1 MTETAVSAERLFK
14 IFSAD
19 EQKIGQRLRAG
30 ENVDLSAVR
39 GTAAVV
45 DASFEVRRGE
55 SFVVM
60 GLSGSGKSTLIRMLN
75 GLNPPTSG
83 TVRIDGED
91 LTNASPEQ
99 LRRIR
104 RDKVSMVF
112 QHFALFP
119 HRTVADNVAYGL
131 EVKNAPKDEQHDQA
145 RHWMQQVGLGDVG
158 EKYPDQLSGGMRQRV
173 GLARALAAGTDI
185 LLMDEA
191 FSALDP
197 LIRSDL
203 QSQLIDLQADL
214 GKTIVF
220 ITHDLNEAMRL
231 GDRVAVMRQGR
242 IVQIGT
248 APELLTD
255 PADDYV
261 SRFVADVDRSRVLTA
276 GMVVD
281 RTAPV
286 LDPNATG
293 REVAQLLS
301 DRGHT
306 VGAVVRDDRPAGVV
320 TLAAARDQPDRSAA
334 DLLVEDRGTIRSTP
348 IGDLFGRA
356 ANQPGALVVVDRS
369 GRLMGLLS
377 QDRLLAAMS
386 DAGLRGEA

>member
-1 MTETAVSAERLFK
+1 MTDIAIHADRLHK
-14 IFSAD
+14 IFSPD
-19 EQKIGQRLRAG
+19 EQRIGRRLAAG
-30 ENVDLSAVR
+30 EDVDLSAVR

-91 LTNASPEQ
+91 LTTASPEQ

-119 HRTVADNVAYGL
+119 HRTVAANVAYGL
-131 EVKNAPKDEQHDQA
+131 EVKNAPKDVQHEQA
-145 RHWMQQVGLGDVG
+145 RHWMHQVGLGDVG
-158 EKYPDQLSGGMRQRV
+158 DKYPDQLSGGMRQRV

-203 QSQLIDLQADL
+203 QAQLIDLQADL

-248 APELLTD
+248 APELLTT

-261 SRFVADVDRSRVLTA
+261 ARFVADVDRSRVLTA

-293 REVAQLLS
+293 REVADLLS
-301 DRGHT
+301 DKNHT
-306 VGAVVRDDRPAGVV
+306 VGAVVLDGRPAGVV
-320 TLAAARDQPDRSAA
+320 TLADARDQPERSAT
-334 DLLVEDRGTIRSTP
+334 DLLVKDGGIIRSTP

-356 ANQPGALVVVDRS
+356 ATQPGALVVVDRR
-369 GRLMGLLS
+369 GRFMGLLS

-386 DAGLRGEA
+386 DAGLGGDA

>member
-1 MTETAVSAERLFK
+1 MTETAVSAKRLFK

-19 EQKIGQRLRAG
+19 EARIGQRLAAG
-30 ENVDLSAVR
+30 EDVDLTSVR

-45 DASFEVRRGE
+45 DASFDVRQGE

-75 GLNPPTSG
+75 GLNTPTSG
-83 TVRIDGED
+83 TVHIGGED
-91 LTNASPEQ
+91 LTNATPDQ

-131 EVKNAPKDEQHDQA
+131 EVKNAPKAEQQEQA
-145 RHWMQQVGLGDVG
+145 RHWMKQVGLGDVG
-158 EKYPDQLSGGMRQRV
+158 NKYPDQLSGGMRQRV

-203 QSQLIDLQADL
+203 QSQLIELQADL
-214 GKTIVF
+214 GKTIIF

-248 APELLTD
+248 APQLLTD

-261 SRFVADVDRSRVLTA
+261 ARFVADVDRSRVLTA
-276 GMVVD
+276 GMVAD

-293 REVAQLLS
+293 QEIAGLLIAQ
-301 DRGHT
+301 GHT
-306 VGAVVRDDRPAGVV
+306 VGAVVRDDRPVGVV
-320 TLAAARDQPDRSAA
+320 PLAAAQDQPGSTAA
-334 DLLVEDRGTIRSTP
+334 ELLVEDPGIIRSTP

-356 ANQPGALVVVDRS
+356 ATQPGALVVADRR
-369 GRLMGLLS
+369 GRLVGLLS

-386 DAGLRGEA
+386 DAGLRGDA